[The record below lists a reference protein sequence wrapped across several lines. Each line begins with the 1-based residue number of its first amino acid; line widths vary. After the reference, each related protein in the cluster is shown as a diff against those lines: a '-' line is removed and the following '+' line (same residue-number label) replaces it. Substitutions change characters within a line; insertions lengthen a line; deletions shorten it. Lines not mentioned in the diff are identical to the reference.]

1 MIKLKYRTGLKD
13 MPSYDVVERDWNIK
27 VNANESNLNMPP
39 MVEERLMARLSS
51 VAFNRYPNEQVDT
64 LAEQI
69 AANFNLGK
77 ENVLIANG
85 SSEILEKLFFAFG
98 GRGRKIVY
106 PQPSFSM
113 YKIYAKFS
121 ASTGVP
127 VDLKDDYTFDPVAF
141 VDAVK
146 ENKAT
151 LAVICSPNNPTGTK
165 IPLADIEYVAKN
177 IDCAFAVDEAYVE
190 FDGGTAVGLMR
201 DYPHMMIARTF
212 SKAYGLASAR
222 VGYLLADKKI
232 IEMVGKACMPYHVNV
247 LSAITAD
254 IVYQMR
260 DEYVPRI
267 QMSIAERKRMSELLK
282 QIDGME
288 IYPSVTNFILVKH
301 PQAVEINKYLESL
314 GIGVR
319 SFGNAPRLENCLRIS
334 MGTREENDTWYKA
347 IKDFVEGNVQ

>member
-27 VNANESNLNMPP
+27 VNANESNLNMPS

-51 VAFNRYPNEQVDT
+51 VAFNRYPNEQVET
-64 LAEQI
+64 LAQQI
-69 AANFNLGK
+69 AVNFNLSK

-127 VDLKDDYTFDPVAF
+127 VDLKEDYTFDAAAF

-146 ENKAT
+146 ENRAS

-177 IDCAFAVDEAYVE
+177 IECAFVIDEAYVE
-190 FDGGTAVGLMR
+190 FDGGTAVGLMKE
-201 DYPHMMIARTF
+201 YPHMMVARTF

-232 IEMVGKACMPYHVNV
+232 IEMVSKACMPYHVNV
-247 LSAITAD
+247 LSAVTAD

-288 IYPSVTNFILVKH
+288 VYPSVTNFILVKH
-301 PQAVEINKYLESL
+301 PKAVAINEYLESI

-319 SFGNAPRLENCLRIS
+319 SFGNAPRLTNCLRIS

>member
-51 VAFNRYPNEQVDT
+51 VAFNRYPNEQVET
-64 LAEQI
+64 LAQQI
-69 AANFNLGK
+69 AVNFNLSK

-127 VDLKDDYTFDPVAF
+127 VDLKEDYTFDAAAF
-141 VDAVK
+141 VDAIK
-146 ENKAT
+146 ESRAS

-177 IDCAFAVDEAYVE
+177 IECAFVIDEAYVE
-190 FDGGTAVGLMR
+190 FDGGTAVGLMKE
-201 DYPHMMIARTF
+201 YPHMMVARTF

-232 IEMVGKACMPYHVNV
+232 IEMVSKACMPYHVNV
-247 LSAITAD
+247 LSAVTAD

-288 IYPSVTNFILVKH
+288 VYPSVTNFIMVKH
-301 PQAVEINKYLESL
+301 PKAVAINEYLESI

-319 SFGNAPRLENCLRIS
+319 SFGNAPRLTNCLRIS

>member
-51 VAFNRYPNEQVDT
+51 VAFNRYPNEQVET
-64 LAEQI
+64 LAQQI
-69 AANFNLGK
+69 AVNFNLSK

-127 VDLKDDYTFDPVAF
+127 VDLKEEYTFDAAAF

-146 ENKAT
+146 ENRAS

-177 IDCAFAVDEAYVE
+177 IECAFVIDEAYVE
-190 FDGGTAVGLMR
+190 FDGGTAVGLMKE
-201 DYPHMMIARTF
+201 YPHMMVARTF

-232 IEMVGKACMPYHVNV
+232 IEMVSKACMPYHVNV
-247 LSAITAD
+247 LSAVTAD

-288 IYPSVTNFILVKH
+288 VYPSVTNFILVKH
-301 PQAVEINKYLESL
+301 PKAVAINEYLESI

-319 SFGNAPRLENCLRIS
+319 SFGNAPRLTNCLRIS

-347 IKDFVEGNVQ
+347 IKDFVEGNV

>member
-27 VNANESNLNMPP
+27 INANESNLNMPP
-39 MVEERLMARLSS
+39 LVEERLMARLSC

-69 AANFNLGK
+69 AANFNLTK

-98 GRGRKIVY
+98 GRGRKIVF
-106 PQPSFSM
+106 PWPSFSM

-121 ASTGVP
+121 ASTAVP
-127 VDLKDDYTFDPVAF
+127 VDLRDDFTFDPIAF
-141 VDAVK
+141 VDAIK
-146 ENKAT
+146 ENKAS

-165 IPLADIEYVAKN
+165 IPVADIEYIAKN
-177 IDCAFAVDEAYVE
+177 IDCALAIDEAYIE
-190 FDGGTAVGLMR
+190 FDGGTVTGLLKE
-201 DYPHMMIARTF
+201 YPHMMVARTF
-212 SKAYGLASAR
+212 SKAYALASAR
-222 VGYLLADKKI
+222 VGYLLANKKV
-232 IEMVGKACMPYHVNV
+232 IEMVSKACMPYHVNV

-254 IVYQMR
+254 TVYQMR

-282 QIDGME
+282 QIDGMTV
-288 IYPSVTNFILVKH
+288 YLSVTNFILVKH
-301 PQAVEINKYLESL
+301 PKATQINEYLESL
-314 GIGVR
+314 GIGIR
-319 SFGNAPRLENCLRIS
+319 SFGNAPRLENCLRLS

>member
-51 VAFNRYPNEQVDT
+51 VAFNRYPNEQVET
-64 LAEQI
+64 LAQQI
-69 AANFNLGK
+69 AVNFNLSK

-127 VDLKDDYTFDPVAF
+127 VDLKEDYTFDAAAF

-146 ENKAT
+146 ESRAS

-177 IDCAFAVDEAYVE
+177 IECAFVIDEAYVE
-190 FDGGTAVGLMR
+190 FDGGTAVGLMKE
-201 DYPHMMIARTF
+201 YPHMMVARTF

-232 IEMVGKACMPYHVNV
+232 IEMVSKACMPYHVNV
-247 LSAITAD
+247 LSAVTAD

-288 IYPSVTNFILVKH
+288 VYPSVTNFILVKH
-301 PQAVEINKYLESL
+301 PKAVAINEYLESI

-319 SFGNAPRLENCLRIS
+319 SFGNAPRLTNCLRIS

-347 IKDFVEGNVQ
+347 IKDFVEGNV

>member
-51 VAFNRYPNEQVDT
+51 VAFNRYPNEQVET
-64 LAEQI
+64 LAQQI
-69 AANFNLGK
+69 AVNFNLSK

-127 VDLKDDYTFDPVAF
+127 VDLKEDYTFDAAAF

-146 ENKAT
+146 ENRAS

-177 IDCAFAVDEAYVE
+177 IECAFVIDEAYVE
-190 FDGGTAVGLMR
+190 FDGGTAVGLMKE
-201 DYPHMMIARTF
+201 YPHMMVARTF

-232 IEMVGKACMPYHVNV
+232 IEMVSKACMPYHVNV
-247 LSAITAD
+247 LSAVTAD

-282 QIDGME
+282 QIDGMKV
-288 IYPSVTNFILVKH
+288 YPSVTNFIMVKH
-301 PQAVEINKYLESL
+301 PKAVAINEYLESI

-319 SFGNAPRLENCLRIS
+319 SFGNAPRLTNCLRIS

>member
-51 VAFNRYPNEQVDT
+51 VAFNRYPNEQVET
-64 LAEQI
+64 LAQQI
-69 AANFNLGK
+69 AVNFNLSK

-121 ASTGVP
+121 VSTGVP
-127 VDLKDDYTFDPVAF
+127 VDLKEDYTFDAAAF

-146 ENKAT
+146 ESRAS

-177 IDCAFAVDEAYVE
+177 IECAFVIDEAYVE
-190 FDGGTAVGLMR
+190 FDGGTAVGLMKE
-201 DYPHMMIARTF
+201 YPHMMVARTF

-232 IEMVGKACMPYHVNV
+232 IEMVSKACMPYHVNV
-247 LSAITAD
+247 LSAVTAD

-288 IYPSVTNFILVKH
+288 VYPSVTNFILVKH
-301 PQAVEINKYLESL
+301 PKAVAINEYLESI

-319 SFGNAPRLENCLRIS
+319 SFGNAPRLTNCLRIS

>member
-51 VAFNRYPNEQVDT
+51 VAFNRYPNEQVET
-64 LAEQI
+64 LAQQI
-69 AANFNLGK
+69 AVNFNLSK

-127 VDLKDDYTFDPVAF
+127 VDLKEDYTFDAAAF
-141 VDAVK
+141 VDAIK
-146 ENKAT
+146 ESRAS

-177 IDCAFAVDEAYVE
+177 IECAFVIDEAYVE
-190 FDGGTAVGLMR
+190 FDGGTAVGLMKE
-201 DYPHMMIARTF
+201 YPHMMVARTF

-232 IEMVGKACMPYHVNV
+232 IEMVSKACMPYHVNV
-247 LSAITAD
+247 LSAVTAD

-282 QIDGME
+282 QIDGMKV
-288 IYPSVTNFILVKH
+288 YPSVTNFIMVKH
-301 PQAVEINKYLESL
+301 PKAVAINEYLESI

-319 SFGNAPRLENCLRIS
+319 SFGNAPRLTNCLRIS

>member
-51 VAFNRYPNEQVDT
+51 VAFNRYPNEQVET
-64 LAEQI
+64 LAQQI
-69 AANFNLGK
+69 AVNFNLSK

-127 VDLKDDYTFDPVAF
+127 VDLKEDYTFDAAAF

-146 ENKAT
+146 ESRAS

-177 IDCAFAVDEAYVE
+177 IECGFVIDEAYVE
-190 FDGGTAVGLMR
+190 FDGGTAVGLMKE
-201 DYPHMMIARTF
+201 YPHMMVARTF

-232 IEMVGKACMPYHVNV
+232 IEMVSKACMPYHVNV
-247 LSAITAD
+247 LSAVTAD

-288 IYPSVTNFILVKH
+288 VYPSVTNFILVKH
-301 PQAVEINKYLESL
+301 PKAVAINEYLESI

-319 SFGNAPRLENCLRIS
+319 SFGNAPRLTNCLRIS

-347 IKDFVEGNVQ
+347 IKDFVEGNV

>member
-51 VAFNRYPNEQVDT
+51 VAFNRYPNEQVET
-64 LAEQI
+64 LAQQI
-69 AANFNLGK
+69 AVNFNLSK

-121 ASTGVP
+121 ASTSVP
-127 VDLKDDYTFDPVAF
+127 VDLKEDYTFDAAAF

-146 ENKAT
+146 ESRAS

-177 IDCAFAVDEAYVE
+177 IECAFVIDEAYVE
-190 FDGGTAVGLMR
+190 FDGGTAVGLMKE
-201 DYPHMMIARTF
+201 YPHMMVARTF

-232 IEMVGKACMPYHVNV
+232 IEMVSKACMPYHVNV
-247 LSAITAD
+247 LSAVTAD

-288 IYPSVTNFILVKH
+288 VYPSVTNFILVKH
-301 PQAVEINKYLESL
+301 PKAVAINEYLESI

-319 SFGNAPRLENCLRIS
+319 SFGNAPRLTNCLRIS

-347 IKDFVEGNVQ
+347 IKDFVEGNV

>member
-51 VAFNRYPNEQVDT
+51 VAFNRYPNEQVET
-64 LAEQI
+64 LTQQI
-69 AANFNLGK
+69 AVNFNLSK

-127 VDLKDDYTFDPVAF
+127 VDLKEDYTFDAAAF

-146 ENKAT
+146 ESRAS

-177 IDCAFAVDEAYVE
+177 IECAFVIDEAYVE
-190 FDGGTAVGLMR
+190 FDGGTAVGLMKE
-201 DYPHMMIARTF
+201 YPHMMVARTF

-232 IEMVGKACMPYHVNV
+232 IEMVSKACMPYHVNV
-247 LSAITAD
+247 LSAVTAD

-288 IYPSVTNFILVKH
+288 VYPSVTNFILVKH
-301 PQAVEINKYLESL
+301 PKAVAINEYLESI

-319 SFGNAPRLENCLRIS
+319 SFGNAPRLTNCLRIS

-347 IKDFVEGNVQ
+347 IKDFVEGNV